1 MSTFC
6 AGVLSALNM
15 PDGTLTVVFVSTQKM
30 KDLNHHH
37 LGRNYPT
44 DVLSFGYLNESVEG
58 IPFLG
63 EVVIAPEVALRQAL
77 IWRSPHERELRRLL
91 VHGILHLLGYDHE
104 TDAGEMKRLQRRLL
118 RRRTLLAG
126 ESLIQAADEPR
137 PTSIWS
143 LRQS

>member
-1 MSTFC
+1 VSNFC
-6 AGVLSALNM
+6 AGVLSALDV
-15 PDGTLTVVFVSTQKM
+15 PDGTLTVVFVSARKM
-30 KDLNHHH
+30 KDLNRRY

-77 IWRSPHERELRRLL
+77 SRRNPHERELRRLL

-104 TDAGEMKRLQRRLL
+104 TDASKMNQLQCRLL
-118 RRRTLLAG
+118 RRRALLAG
-126 ESLIQAADEPR
+126 ESLIQAADER
-137 PTSIWS
+137 
-143 LRQS
+143 

>member
-1 MSTFC
+1 MSNFC
-6 AGVLSALNM
+6 ARVLSALDV
-15 PDGTLTVVFVSTQKM
+15 PDVTLTVVFVGERKM
-30 KDLNHHH
+30 KELNRRH

-77 IWRSPHERELRRLL
+77 SRQSPHERELRRLL

-104 TDAGEMKRLQRRLL
+104 MDAGEMTRLQRRLL
-118 RRRTLLAG
+118 RRRALLAG
-126 ESLIQAADEPR
+126 ELLIQAADER
-137 PTSIWS
+137 
-143 LRQS
+143 